1 MSGLT
6 GRTKIYAGS
15 ANKSLA
21 QHIASYLGMQLSP
34 IELTQFSDGEIR
46 CEIPEHIR
54 KHHTFIIQPTCAPVN
69 DHIMEVMVL
78 ADALRRQN
86 VKDITAVIPYYGY
99 ARQDRKP
106 GLSRTPITSRLI
118 ANMLE
123 MVGVN
128 QVIVVDIHSEQQ
140 LGFFNIP
147 VINISAA
154 PIIVAD
160 IWRNHAFDPRDLVI
174 VSPDTGGVAR
184 ARSIAKQLD
193 NAQLAI
199 IDKRRPEANVA
210 EVMNIIGDV
219 EGKRCII
226 VDDMIDTAGTLCKA
240 ATALKEKGGAAYVA
254 AYATHPVFSG
264 KAYQNIEESNLD
276 EVVVTDTIP
285 VEPKMTVIYG
295 TEVAEPPPDKIRQIS
310 VAGLIA
316 ETMRR
321 VRSHQSVSEIYTGT

>member
-1 MSGLT
+1 MSALN
-6 GRTKIYAGS
+6 GRTKIYAGN
-15 ANKSLA
+15 ANIPLA
-21 QHIASYLGMQLSP
+21 THIAEYLGTHLAP

-54 KHHTFIIQPTCAPVN
+54 KHHTFIIQPTSGPVN
-69 DHIMEVMVL
+69 DHLMEIMVMT
-78 ADALRRQN
+78 DALRRQN
-86 VKDITAVIPYYGY
+86 VKDITAIIPYYGY

-106 GLSRTPITSRLI
+106 GFTRTPITSRLV

-123 MVGVN
+123 MVGIN
-128 QVIVVDIHSEQQ
+128 QLIVVDIHSEQQ

-160 IWRNHAFDPRDLVI
+160 IWRNVDMSNLVV

-184 ARSIAKQLD
+184 ARAIAKQLD

-199 IDKRRPEANVA
+199 VDKRRPEANVA

-219 EGKRCII
+219 DGKDCVM

-240 ATALKEKGGAAYVA
+240 ADALKKFGARSVR

-264 KAYQNIEESNLD
+264 KAYDNISNSVID

-285 VEPKMTVIYG
+285 VTDKIHNVMG
-295 TEVAEPPPDKIRQIS
+295 TDIPEMVPSNIRQIS

-321 VRSHQSVSEIYTGT
+321 LRSHQSVSQIYT